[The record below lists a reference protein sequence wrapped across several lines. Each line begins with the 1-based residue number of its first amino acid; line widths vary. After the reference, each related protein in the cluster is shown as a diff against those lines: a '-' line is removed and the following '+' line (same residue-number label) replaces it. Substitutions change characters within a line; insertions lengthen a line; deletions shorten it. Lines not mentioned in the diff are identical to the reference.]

1 MNTLKFKVAAKTDVG
16 LVRTNNED
24 NFQVASDLS
33 SGQMRWVNNEI
44 CSLGEKGA
52 LLVVADG
59 MGGMNAGEVAS
70 ELAIET
76 VREYFALENLTPEV
90 TKSRFSIEK
99 YMNDVVVAADT
110 RIKKEARNNPES
122 RGMGTTIVIAWILDG
137 KLYVSWCG
145 DSRAY
150 IYNPEAGLHQITKD
164 HSYVQSLVDKGALSR
179 EEAFD
184 FPDSNIITR
193 SLSDGTAKA
202 KPESLVKPYE
212 LCNNDI
218 VLLCTDGL
226 NGMIRDAEIE
236 TVIRNNE
243 HDMSLLVDDL
253 IQAACDAEGSDN
265 VTICLC
271 KVVQGGGTC
280 NPVVFDETEKRLN
293 GGGKSNNIVRTLING
308 GDDEEGGKKK
318 RWPVILAFSVVLLLG
333 LAGLGW
339 WYFNRTE
346 PEPEPEAKE
355 ETTVDVDNNTGK
367 DSEQETPKENSQEP
381 VTSQKE
387 ENSKGKPSE
396 KEAEPAPSVPGS
408 IIPPKEA
415 EEGKEEKNEGGD
427 VLSPQGKLPTGGEQ
441 EEVKTPDEIDERK
454 IEEEGLTL
462 VAPKDSIKTKEY
474 KVKEGDTYY
483 SLEKKFNT
491 TQEKLEKLNKR
502 KKGEVLKVGEVI
514 LVPVN

>member
-90 TKSRFSIEK
+90 TKNRFSIEK
-99 YMNDVVVAADT
+99 YMNDVVVAADA
-110 RIKKEARNNPES
+110 RIKREARNNPEAK
-122 RGMGTTIVIAWILDG
+122 GMGTTIVIAWILDG

-202 KPESLVKPYE
+202 KPESLMKPYE

-236 TVIRNNE
+236 AVIRNNE
-243 HDMSLLVDDL
+243 HDLSLLVDDL

-271 KVVQGGGTC
+271 KVLQGGGVC
-280 NPVVFDETEKRLN
+280 DPSAFDETERRLN
-293 GGGKSNNIVRTLING
+293 GNGRSNNIVRTLING
-308 GDDEEGGKKK
+308 GDDEDGDKKK
-318 RWPVILAFSVVLLLG
+318 KWPIVLVLCVVLLLG

-339 WYFNRTE
+339 WYFSKPH
-346 PEPEPEAKE
+346 PEPQPEE
-355 ETTVDVDNNTGK
+355 ETTEKVENPEEG
-367 DSEQETPKENSQEP
+367 SEPQTPEEKTQKP
-381 VTSQKE
+381 AVPQKE
-387 ENSKGKPSE
+387 EKPINKPASKEEAKLPSIFDTEKKDSLFNTGEKIPKVIEPAAVETPEEASEEGGKDIAEE
-396 KEAEPAPSVPGS
+396 KE
-408 IIPPKEA
+408 
-415 EEGKEEKNEGGD
+415 
-427 VLSPQGKLPTGGEQ
+427 L
-441 EEVKTPDEIDERK
+441 TPV
-454 IEEEGLTL
+454 T
-462 VAPKDSIKTKEY
+462 PKDSVKTKEY
-474 KVKEGDTYY
+474 KVKKGETYY
-483 SLEKKFNT
+483 GLAKRFNT
-491 TQEKLEKLNKR
+491 TSEELKKLNKG
-502 KKGEVLKVGEVI
+502 KELKVGETI
-514 LVPVN
+514 LVPTN

>member
-24 NFQVASDLS
+24 NFQVSSDLS

-76 VREYFALENLTPEV
+76 VREYFALENLTPDI
-90 TKSRFSIEK
+90 TKSRFTIEK
-99 YMNDVVVAADT
+99 YMNDVIITADA
-110 RIKKEARNNPES
+110 RIKQEAQNNPEAK
-122 RGMGTTIVIAWILDG
+122 GMGTTIVIAWILDG

-179 EEAFD
+179 EDAFD

-193 SLSDGTAKA
+193 SLSDGTGKA
-202 KPESLVKPYE
+202 KPESLMKPYD

-243 HDMSLLVDDL
+243 HDMSLLVDKL

-271 KVVQGGGTC
+271 KVLQGGAVC
-280 NPVVFDETEKRLN
+280 NPAVFEETERRLN
-293 GGGKSNNIVRTLING
+293 GGGRGNNIVRTLIN
-308 GDDEEGGKKK
+308 DISEEEGRKKK
-318 RWPVILAFSVVLLLG
+318 KSLILALCMVLVLG
-333 LAGLGW
+333 LAALGW
-339 WYFNRTE
+339 WYFSK
-346 PEPEPEAKE
+346 PEPESKE
-355 ETTVDVDNNTGK
+355 EVKEEVIKPEEATKPQNP
-367 DSEQETPKENSQEP
+367 EETPQEP
-381 VTSQKE
+381 VAPQKE
-387 ENSKGKPSE
+387 EKPIVKPMGKEVVKPNPST
-396 KEAEPAPSVPGS
+396 PGS
-408 IIPPKEA
+408 ILTPKDP
-415 EEGKEEKNEGGD
+415 KEEKEEGEEI
-427 VLSPQGKLPTGGEQ
+427 LTPQGKLPLGSEQ
-441 EEVKTPDEIDERK
+441 EEVKEPVEAPDEVDKEK
-454 IEEEGLTL
+454 PKEEELTP
-462 VAPKDSIKTKEY
+462 VTPKDSVRTKEY
-474 KVKEGDTYY
+474 KVKRGETYY
-483 SLEKKFNT
+483 GLSKKFKT
-491 TQEKLEKLNKR
+491 TPEELKKLNKG
-502 KKGEVLKVGEVI
+502 KDLKVGETI
-514 LVPVN
+514 LVPIN

>member
-76 VREYFALENLTPEV
+76 VREYFALENLTLEV
-90 TKSRFSIEK
+90 TKNRFSIEK
-99 YMNDVVVAADT
+99 YMNDVVVAADA
-110 RIKKEARNNPES
+110 RIKREARNNPEAK
-122 RGMGTTIVIAWILDG
+122 GMGTTIVIAWILDG

-202 KPESLVKPYE
+202 KPESLMKPYE

-236 TVIRNNE
+236 AVIRNNE
-243 HDMSLLVDDL
+243 HDLSLLVDDL

-271 KVVQGGGTC
+271 KVLQGGGVC
-280 NPVVFDETEKRLN
+280 DPSAFDETERRLN

-308 GDDEEGGKKK
+308 GDGEEEDKKK
-318 RWPVILAFSVVLLLG
+318 RWPLILVLCIVVVLG

-339 WYFNRTE
+339 WYFSRPEPKPNPQEEVTEEMEKPKEGSEPQTSEEEPRKPIVPQKVEKPIAKPEDKEGIKPGASISGSILAPKE
-346 PEPEPEAKE
+346 PEEKKE
-355 ETTVDVDNNTGK
+355 EDD
-367 DSEQETPKENSQEP
+367 
-381 VTSQKE
+381 
-387 ENSKGKPSE
+387 
-396 KEAEPAPSVPGS
+396 
-408 IIPPKEA
+408 
-415 EEGKEEKNEGGD
+415 D
-427 VLSPQGKLPTGGEQ
+427 VLSPQGKLPIGDEQ
-441 EEVKTPDEIDERK
+441 EEVKEPEKTPDEVGEEK
-454 IEEEGLTL
+454 PKEEELTP
-462 VAPKDSIKTKEY
+462 VTPKDSVKTKEY
-474 KVKEGDTYY
+474 KVKKGETYY
-483 SLEKKFNT
+483 GLAKRFNT
-491 TQEKLEKLNKR
+491 TSEELKKLNKG
-502 KKGEVLKVGEVI
+502 KELKVGETI
-514 LVPVN
+514 LVPTN

>member
-99 YMNDVVVAADT
+99 YMNEVVVAADA
-110 RIKKEARNNPES
+110 RIKREARNNPAS

-236 TVIRNNE
+236 AVIRNNE

-271 KVVQGGGTC
+271 KIVQGGGVC
-280 NPVVFDETEKRLN
+280 NPSVFDETEKRLN
-293 GGGKSNNIVRTLING
+293 GGSKSNNIVRTLING

-318 RWPVILAFSVVLLLG
+318 KWPVILAFSVVLLLG

-346 PEPEPEAKE
+346 TEPEPEVKE
-355 ETTVDVDNNTGK
+355 ETTVDVDNNAGEGSGQDLNAPEEK
-367 DSEQETPKENSQEP
+367 PEEPATP
-381 VTSQKE
+381 QKGE
-387 ENSKGKPSE
+387 KSKGEPSE
-396 KEAEPAPSVPGS
+396 KEAEPTPSIFGS
-408 IIPPKEA
+408 KKDSLFNTGKTIPI
-415 EEGKEEKNEGGD
+415 GDEEKE
-427 VLSPQGKLPTGGEQ
+427 VETP
-441 EEVKTPDEIDERK
+441 EETPDEVDKEK
-454 IEEEGLTL
+454 TKEEELTL
-462 VAPKDSIKTKEY
+462 VTPKDSIKTKEY
-474 KVKEGDTYY
+474 KIKEGDTYY

>member
-24 NFQVASDLS
+24 NFQMASDLS

-76 VREYFALENLTPEV
+76 VREYFALENLTSEV
-90 TKSRFSIEK
+90 TKNRFSIEK
-99 YMNDVVVAADT
+99 YMNDVVVAADA
-110 RIKKEARNNPES
+110 RIKREARNNPEAK
-122 RGMGTTIVIAWILDG
+122 GMGTTIVIAWILYG

-150 IYNPEAGLHQITKD
+150 VYNPEAGLHQITKD

-202 KPESLVKPYE
+202 KPESLIKPYE

-236 TVIRNNE
+236 AVIRNNE
-243 HDMSLLVDDL
+243 HDMSLLVDEL

-271 KVVQGGGTC
+271 KVLQGGGVC
-280 NPVVFDETEKRLN
+280 NPTVFDETERRLN
-293 GGGKSNNIVRTLING
+293 GGASKSNNIVRTLINR
-308 GDDEEGGKKK
+308 GDDEDVDKKK
-318 RWPVILAFSVVLLLG
+318 RWPLILVLCMVVVLG

-339 WYFNRTE
+339 WYFNK
-346 PEPEPEAKE
+346 PEPKPTPQDEMTEERENPKEGSEPQASEEGTQKPFASQQEEKPRTKPVGKE
-355 ETTVDVDNNTGK
+355 EAESASSKPG
-367 DSEQETPKENSQEP
+367 SILTPKEPEKE
-381 VTSQKE
+381 KE
-387 ENSKGKPSE
+387 EVE
-396 KEAEPAPSVPGS
+396 
-408 IIPPKEA
+408 
-415 EEGKEEKNEGGD
+415 D
-427 VLSPQGKLPTGGEQ
+427 VLSLQGKLPMGGEQ
-441 EEVKTPDEIDERK
+441 EEVKQPKETP
-454 IEEEGLTL
+454 EEVGEEKPKEEVLTP
-462 VAPKDSIKTKEY
+462 VTPNDSVKTKKY
-474 KVKEGDTYY
+474 KVKKGDTYY
-483 SLEKKFNT
+483 GLSKKFKT
-491 TQEKLEKLNKR
+491 SQEELNKLNKG
-502 KKGEVLKVGEVI
+502 KKLKEGETI
-514 LVPVN
+514 LVPIN

>member
-76 VREYFALENLTPEV
+76 VREYFALENLTLEV
-90 TKSRFSIEK
+90 TKNRFSIEK
-99 YMNDVVVAADT
+99 YMNDVVVAADA
-110 RIKKEARNNPES
+110 RIKREARNNPEAK
-122 RGMGTTIVIAWILDG
+122 GMGTTIVIAWILDG

-150 IYNPEAGLHQITKD
+150 VYNPEAGLHQITKD

-202 KPESLVKPYE
+202 KPESLMKPYE

-236 TVIRNNE
+236 AVIRNNE
-243 HDMSLLVDDL
+243 HDLSLLVDDL

-271 KVVQGGGTC
+271 KVLQGGGVC
-280 NPVVFDETEKRLN
+280 NPSAFDETERRLN

-308 GDDEEGGKKK
+308 GDGEEEDKKK
-318 RWPVILAFSVVLLLG
+318 RWPLILALCIVVVLG

-339 WYFNRTE
+339 WYFSK
-346 PEPEPEAKE
+346 PEPKPNPQEEMTEEVENPKEGSEPQTSEEKTQKTIPPQKE
-355 ETTVDVDNNTGK
+355 EKSKNEPADKGKAKLPSIFDTEKKDSLFNTGEK
-367 DSEQETPKENSQEP
+367 MPKENEPTTVETPEEASDEVGEEKPKKEELTP
-381 VTSQKE
+381 VT
-387 ENSKGKPSE
+387 
-396 KEAEPAPSVPGS
+396 
-408 IIPPKEA
+408 
-415 EEGKEEKNEGGD
+415 
-427 VLSPQGKLPTGGEQ
+427 
-441 EEVKTPDEIDERK
+441 
-454 IEEEGLTL
+454 
-462 VAPKDSIKTKEY
+462 PKDSVKTKEY
-474 KVKEGDTYY
+474 KVKKGETYY
-483 SLEKKFNT
+483 GLAKRFNT
-491 TQEKLEKLNKR
+491 TSEELKKLNKG
-502 KKGEVLKVGEVI
+502 KDLKVGETI
-514 LVPVN
+514 LVPTN

>member
-90 TKSRFSIEK
+90 TKNRFSIEK
-99 YMNDVVVAADT
+99 YMNDVVVAADA
-110 RIKKEARNNPES
+110 RIKREARNNPEAK
-122 RGMGTTIVIAWILDG
+122 GMGTTIVIAWILDG

-193 SLSDGTAKA
+193 SLSDGTSKA
-202 KPESLVKPYE
+202 KPESLMKPYE

-236 TVIRNNE
+236 AVIRNNE
-243 HDMSLLVDDL
+243 HDMSLLVDEL

-271 KVVQGGGTC
+271 KVLQGGGIC
-280 NPVVFDETEKRLN
+280 NPSVFDETERRLN
-293 GGGKSNNIVRTLING
+293 GGGSISNNIVRTLING
-308 GDDEEGGKKK
+308 GDDEEEDNKK
-318 RWPVILAFSVVLLLG
+318 RWPLILAFSMVVVLG

-339 WYFNRTE
+339 WYFSK
-346 PEPEPEAKE
+346 PEPKPNPQE
-355 ETTVDVDNNTGK
+355 EMTEEVEN
-367 DSEQETPKENSQEP
+367 PKEGSEPQTSEEEPQKPIASQQEEKPITKP
-381 VTSQKE
+381 V
-387 ENSKGKPSE
+387 G
-396 KEAEPAPSVPGS
+396 KEAESGSSKPGS
-408 IIPPKEA
+408 ILAPKEP
-415 EEGKEEKNEGGD
+415 EKEKEEVDD
-427 VLSPQGKLPTGGEQ
+427 VLSPQGKLPMGGEQ
-441 EEVKTPDEIDERK
+441 EEVKEPKETPEEVDEEK
-454 IEEEGLTL
+454 PKEEELTP
-462 VAPKDSIKTKEY
+462 VAPKDSLKTKEY
-474 KVKEGDTYY
+474 KVKKSETYY
-483 SLEKKFNT
+483 GLAKKFNT
-491 TQEKLEKLNKR
+491 TVQELKRLNKG
-502 KKGEVLKVGEVI
+502 KELKEGETI
-514 LVPVN
+514 LVPIN

>member
-90 TKSRFSIEK
+90 TKNRFSIEK
-99 YMNDVVVAADT
+99 YMNDVVVAADA
-110 RIKKEARNNPES
+110 RIKREARNNPEAK
-122 RGMGTTIVIAWILDG
+122 GMGTTIVIAWILDG

-179 EEAFD
+179 EDAFD

-202 KPESLVKPYE
+202 KPESLMKPYD

-218 VLLCTDGL
+218 VLFCTDGL

-236 TVIRNNE
+236 AVIRNNE
-243 HDMSLLVDDL
+243 HDLSLLVDDL

-271 KVVQGGGTC
+271 KVLQGGGVC
-280 NPVVFDETEKRLN
+280 NPSAFDETERRLN
-293 GGGKSNNIVRTLING
+293 GGGYKSNNIVRTLING
-308 GDDEEGGKKK
+308 GGNDDEEDKKK
-318 RWPVILAFSVVLLLG
+318 RWPLILVLCMVVLLG

-339 WYFNRTE
+339 WYFSRPETE
-346 PEPEPEAKE
+346 PKPEKEMTEEVEKPKEGLEPQTPEEEPQNPVAPQKVEKPITKPEDKGKAKPGSSTPGSILTPKEPEAGE
-355 ETTVDVDNNTGK
+355 EED
-367 DSEQETPKENSQEP
+367 
-381 VTSQKE
+381 
-387 ENSKGKPSE
+387 
-396 KEAEPAPSVPGS
+396 
-408 IIPPKEA
+408 
-415 EEGKEEKNEGGD
+415 GD
-427 VLSPQGKLPTGGEQ
+427 VLSLQGKLPMGNEQ
-441 EEVKTPDEIDERK
+441 EKVKEPEETPDEVA
-454 IEEEGLTL
+454 EEKPKEEVLTP
-462 VAPKDSIKTKEY
+462 VTPKDSVKTKEY
-474 KVKEGDTYY
+474 KVKKGDTYY
-483 SLEKKFNT
+483 GLSKKFKT
-491 TQEKLEKLNKR
+491 SQEELEKLNKG
-502 KKGEVLKVGEVI
+502 KQLKEGETI
-514 LVPVN
+514 LVPTN